1 MKVMIIGSGGRE
13 HALAHKLSQSPDID
27 CIYCVPGNGG
37 TSLESKCLNV
47 ELKNIEEISTFAL
60 EKNIDYTF
68 VGPEAYLVQGIT
80 DIFYQKRLKII
91 GPDKKAS
98 MLESSKAYAKEFMKK
113 YNVRTAAYETFSE
126 CGKAMEYILK
136 ADFPLVIKADGLAG
150 GKGVVIAQNIEQATE
165 TLNFFMKEDIFNG
178 SGKTVVIEEF
188 LEGFEAS
195 VLAAVDGKT
204 ILPFI
209 SAKDHKQVYDGSK
222 GPNTGGMG
230 AIAPNPLFTA
240 EHFEDFKSNIMQPT
254 LRGIREEKLNY
265 KGIIFFGLM
274 VCAKGVYLL
283 EYNVRMGDPETQ
295 AVLPLMETDFFQVIK
310 HIYDS
315 DLDGYEIKWKKG
327 SSCCVVAASLG
338 YPGKYETGFEIT
350 GYNQVA
356 SKVYSA
362 GTVFKNG
369 KLISSGGRVL
379 NVTSLGENIVQ
390 ASQKA
395 YLDLAKIKFENIYY
409 RNDIGG

>member
-13 HALAHKLSQSPDID
+13 HALAHKLSQSPDTD

-37 TSLESKCLNV
+37 TALESKCFNV
-47 ELKNIEEISTFAL
+47 ELNNIEEISAFAL

-80 DIFYQKRLKII
+80 DIFSQRKLKII

-98 MLESSKAYAKEFMKK
+98 MLESSKSYAKEFMKK
-113 YNVRTAAYETFSE
+113 YDVRTAAYETFSE
-126 CGKAMEYILK
+126 YEKAMDYILK

-150 GKGVVIAQNIEQATE
+150 GKGVVIAQNYEQAVE
-165 TLNFFMKEDIFNG
+165 TLNFFMKEDIFKG

-188 LEGFEAS
+188 LKGFETS

-209 SAKDHKQVYDGSK
+209 SAKDHKQAYDGNK

-230 AIAPNPLFTA
+230 AIAPNPLFTE
-240 EHFEDFKSNIMQPT
+240 EHFEDFKNNIMLPT

-274 VCAKGVYLL
+274 ICTKGAYLL

-310 HIYDS
+310 HIYDGS
-315 DLDGYEIKWKKG
+315 LDGYEIKWKKG
-327 SSCCVVAASLG
+327 SSCCVVAASHG

-350 GYNQVA
+350 GYDQVA

-379 NVTSLGENIVQ
+379 NVSSLGDNLLQ
-390 ASQKA
+390 ARQKA
-395 YLDLAKIKFENIYY
+395 YMDLAKIKFENIYY

>member
-1 MKVMIIGSGGRE
+1 MTVMIIGSGGRE
-13 HALAHKLSQSPDID
+13 HALAHKLAQSPDTD

-37 TSLESKCLNV
+37 TALESKCFNV
-47 ELKNIEEISTFAL
+47 ELNNIEEISAFAL

-80 DIFYQKRLKII
+80 DIFSQRKLKII

-98 MLESSKAYAKEFMKK
+98 MLESSKSYAKEFMKK
-113 YNVRTAAYETFSE
+113 YNVRTAAYDTFSE
-126 CGKAMEYILK
+126 YEKAIDYILK

-150 GKGVVIAQNIEQATE
+150 GKGVVIAQNYEQAVE
-165 TLNFFMKEDIFNG
+165 TLNFFMKEDIFKG

-188 LEGFEAS
+188 LKGFETS

-209 SAKDHKQVYDGSK
+209 SAKDHKQAYDGNK

-230 AIAPNPLFTA
+230 AIAPNPLFTE
-240 EHFEDFKSNIMQPT
+240 EHFEDFKNNIMLPT

-274 VCAKGVYLL
+274 ICTKGVYLL

-310 HIYDS
+310 HIYDGS
-315 DLDGYEIKWKKG
+315 LDGYEIKWKKG
-327 SSCCVVAASLG
+327 SCCCVVAASHG

-350 GYNQVA
+350 GYDQVA

-379 NVTSLGENIVQ
+379 NVSSLGDNLLQ
-390 ASQKA
+390 ARQKA
-395 YLDLAKIKFENIYY
+395 YMDLAKIKFENIYY

>member
-13 HALAHKLSQSPDID
+13 HALAHKLAQSPDTD

-37 TSLESKCLNV
+37 TALEDKCFNV
-47 ELKNIEEISTFAL
+47 ELNNIEEISAFAL

-80 DIFYQKRLKII
+80 DIFSQRKLKII

-98 MLESSKAYAKEFMKK
+98 MLESSKSYAKEFMKK
-113 YNVRTAAYETFSE
+113 YNVRTAAYDTFSE
-126 CGKAMEYILK
+126 YEKAIDYILK

-150 GKGVVIAQNIEQATE
+150 GKGVVIAQNHEQAVE
-165 TLNFFMKEDIFNG
+165 TLNFFMKEDIFKG

-188 LEGFEAS
+188 LKGFETS

-209 SAKDHKQVYDGSK
+209 SAKDHKQAYDGNK

-230 AIAPNPLFTA
+230 AIAPNPLFTE
-240 EHFEDFKSNIMQPT
+240 EHFEDFKNNIMLPT

-315 DLDGYEIKWKKG
+315 DLDGYEIKWKKS

-390 ASQKA
+390 ARQKA

>member
-37 TSLESKCLNV
+37 TALESKCFNV
-47 ELKNIEEISTFAL
+47 ELNNIEEISAFAL

-80 DIFYQKRLKII
+80 DIFSQRKLKII

-98 MLESSKAYAKEFMKK
+98 MLESSKSYAKEFMKK
-113 YNVRTAAYETFSE
+113 YDVRTAAYETFSE
-126 CGKAMEYILK
+126 YEKAMDYILK

-150 GKGVVIAQNIEQATE
+150 GKGVVIAQNHEQAVE
-165 TLNFFMKEDIFNG
+165 TLNFFMKEDIFKG

-188 LEGFEAS
+188 LKGFETS

-209 SAKDHKQVYDGSK
+209 SAKDHKQAYDGNK

-230 AIAPNPLFTA
+230 AIAPNPLFTE
-240 EHFEDFKSNIMQPT
+240 EHFEDFKNNIMLPT

-274 VCAKGVYLL
+274 ICTKGAYLL

-310 HIYDS
+310 HIYDGS
-315 DLDGYEIKWKKG
+315 LDGYEIKWKKG
-327 SSCCVVAASLG
+327 SSCCVVAASHG

-350 GYNQVA
+350 GYDQVA

-379 NVTSLGENIVQ
+379 NISSLGDNLFQ
-390 ASQKA
+390 ARQKA
-395 YLDLAKIKFENIYY
+395 YMDLAKIKFENIYY